1 MNNENIEDVNLD
13 DVDLTGAG
21 DGITNASAPAGNEA
35 KAADEVTQDKGADVI
50 NPAPAAVAATPV
62 RKGAGRHVDTEGKT
76 ALGKA
81 RNIYAANASL
91 SVKELKQKFEAD
103 LGVSPQV
110 AQTYASLVR
119 RKNKAVA

>member
-1 MNNENIEDVNLD
+1 MNNENIENVNLD

-21 DGITNASAPAGNEA
+21 DGISNGATPAGNEA
-35 KAADEVTQDKGADVI
+35 KAADEVSDKGADVI

-119 RKNKAVA
+119 RKNKAVS

>member
-1 MNNENIEDVNLD
+1 MNNDNIEDVNLD
-13 DVDLTGAG
+13 DVTLTGAG
-21 DGITNASAPAGNEA
+21 DGISNASAPTGEA
-35 KAADEVTQDKGADVI
+35 TETIVTPE
-50 NPAPAAVAATPV
+50 PASAPVAVAATPV

-81 RNIYAANASL
+81 RNIYAANATL
-91 SVKELKQKFEAD
+91 TVKELKQKFEAD

>member
-1 MNNENIEDVNLD
+1 MNNDNIEDVNLD

-21 DGITNASAPAGNEA
+21 DGISNGATAAGNEA
-35 KAADEVTQDKGADVI
+35 KAADEVTSA
-50 NPAPAAVAATPV
+50 PAPAAVVATPV

>member
-1 MNNENIEDVNLD
+1 MNNANIEDVNLD
-13 DVDLTGAG
+13 DVTLTGAG
-21 DGITNASAPAGNEA
+21 DGISNASAPT
-35 KAADEVTQDKGADVI
+35 DERETIVTPEPAS
-50 NPAPAAVAATPV
+50 APAAVVATPA

-91 SVKELKQKFEAD
+91 TVKELKQKFEAD